1 MKGHN
6 NFVVHKFW
14 MSVFSNVQNMHEYS
28 TIYEYTPSNFSSCT
42 RLKIHDD
49 QGIHSIIR
57 GNIKQ
62 HEMKNGESK
71 FQS

>member
-14 MSVFSNVQNMHEYS
+14 MSVFQMYRICMWVYS
-28 TIYEYTPSNFSSCT
+28 AIYEYTPSNFSSCT

-71 FQS
+71 F